1 MKHCFH
7 VHHAYNTS
15 FVLNNSFF
23 FFLFFFT
30 YYRILDIS
38 FSEVVAYWYI
48 LKSIDMVGLGDWVY
62 SLLFSA
68 VVLFKYVITLFCYD
82 HTQMLFVSA
91 LILVRVLISQV
102 SLHIFLKC
110 NLCRNYNM
118 WFKHLTVSLI
128 KFP

>member
-1 MKHCFH
+1 MKHCFM
-7 VHHAYNTS
+7 HHAYNTS

-23 FFLFFFT
+23 FFFFFT

-38 FSEVVAYWYI
+38 FSEVVAHWHI
-48 LKSIDMVGLGDWVY
+48 LRSIDMMGLGDWVY

-91 LILVRVLISQV
+91 LILARVLISQV